1 MKSFSG
7 FIKPFY
13 FSKISWCTRFTCSD
27 RFYRNEGLE
36 HHIFNFDKHLIS
48 LQSIFWNSGFQRLM
62 ESSAL
67 GVSAETKDDAPT
79 RNEYIQKKQRTDASK
94 VTNPW
99 LMGIFCSKDMFE
111 IVWGLH
117 SFFTLLREAPS
128 LVDRLYDTGLASR
141 LLSAQMKL

>member
-13 FSKISWCTRFTCSD
+13 FSKISWCTRFTYSD

-36 HHIFNFDKHLIS
+36 HHIFNFDKHLIW

-67 GVSAETKDDAPT
+67 GVSAETKDDALNG
-79 RNEYIQKKQRTDASK
+79 NEYMQKKQRTDASK

-99 LMGIFCSKDMFE
+99 LMGIFCSKDMFLR
-111 IVWGLH
+111 VWEMHTFLRTLAKLPVWKIE
-117 SFFTLLREAPS
+117 FKIQTLLQFAGRF
-128 LVDRLYDTGLASR
+128 
-141 LLSAQMKL
+141 